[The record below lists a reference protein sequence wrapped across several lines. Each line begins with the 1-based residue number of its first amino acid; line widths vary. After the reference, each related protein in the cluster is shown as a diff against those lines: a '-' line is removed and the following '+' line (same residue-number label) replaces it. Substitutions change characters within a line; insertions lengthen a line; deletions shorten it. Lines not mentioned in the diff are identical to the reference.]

1 VVGVLGPAHG
11 NLAIQA
17 VPGESP
23 FRQGMVFAIEKLCFS
38 VRIILTHRECEVYK
52 SARTANYKP
61 VGFIEGALGLG
72 VWMITAREDG
82 RYSPVFPKRI
92 LIEEAIQRS
101 LRYRSEL
108 VSFPVSREADRE

>member
-23 FRQGMVFAIEKLCFS
+23 FRLGMVFAIEKLCFS

-52 SARTANYKP
+52 AARTANYKP
-61 VGFIEGALGLG
+61 VGFIECAPGLG
-72 VWMITAREDG
+72 VWTITAREDG
-82 RYSPVFPKRI
+82 RYSPVIPKRI
-92 LIEEAIQRS
+92 LDEEAS
-101 LRYRSEL
+101 HL
-108 VSFPVSREADRE
+108 